1 MISWKV
7 RNLQNRARFQ
17 YLPHTAST
25 DVNLFGNCLHNKIN
39 HSVRARAN
47 VNRKKTLFRGQALHV
62 FQGFDVLRMF
72 VRMFGMHTEYELR
85 TVLTNIQPLY

>member
-47 VNRKKTLFRGQALHV
+47 VNRKKTLCSEVRLCMFSR
-62 FQGFDVLRMF
+62 VLMS
-72 VRMFGMHTEYELR
+72 
-85 TVLTNIQPLY
+85 